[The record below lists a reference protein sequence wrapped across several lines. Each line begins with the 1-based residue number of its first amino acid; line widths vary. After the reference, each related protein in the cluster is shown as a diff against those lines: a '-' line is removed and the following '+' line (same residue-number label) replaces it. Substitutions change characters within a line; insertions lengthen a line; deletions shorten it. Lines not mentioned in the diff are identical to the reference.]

1 MNKKGRRMDILR
13 PFLRRAVFP
22 SGNHDHMHAAAR
34 AGCDH
39 GVRIARHIDRVH
51 GHISRAVDVE
61 RLCGRIYTNGPR
73 PGPNVIVLM
82 ISLVEVLMTDTVFPV
97 PPPVEN
103 AGYCQA
109 ARRGIFGRGK
119 SFDLRALSA
128 VLCINIAGGA
138 VWLRVL
144 PGTTLGT

>member
-22 SGNHDHMHAAAR
+22 SGNHDHIYAAAR

-61 RLCGRIYTNGPR
+61 RLCGRIYTNAPR
-73 PGPNVIVLM
+73 PGPNVIVLT

-97 PPPVEN
+97 WPRSKMTGIVKRPGGVYLGEGN
-103 AGYCQA
+103 RLTCAHFLLYCV
-109 ARRGIFGRGK
+109 
-119 SFDLRALSA
+119 S
-128 VLCINIAGGA
+128 
-138 VWLRVL
+138 
-144 PGTTLGT
+144 T